1 MNCVLGVVRCINIL
15 NPFYQVKEKWV
26 SISVCSYFL
35 IWSIITSLD
44 IGMYV
49 TKIGLDNK
57 VYLIKSLVLKATP
70 GFSLSILT
78 KSKEELSTGTTL
90 SPAELI
96 MYQFFL
102 PLALPAGLCFILMIV
117 QVHHL
122 TSQRVRAISDQPC
135 PRNSAS
141 NNYETSEER
150 CRRSKPKTNN
160 HKAAGTILILTT
172 TYVLSSTLSV
182 VMWLV
187 VYRTHLHRHDK
198 IKILSWFELGVIYFS
213 SSTLH
218 LLCSVVTAFTL
229 LLRSARMWDF
239 LKDACKKTCAFVC
252 RRIFG

>member
-1 MNCVLGVVRCINIL
+1 
-15 NPFYQVKEKWV
+15 
-26 SISVCSYFL
+26 
-35 IWSIITSLD
+35 
-44 IGMYV
+44 MYV
-49 TKIGLDNK
+49 TKIALENR
-57 VYLIKSLVLKATP
+57 VYMIKSLVLKATP
-70 GFSLSILT
+70 GFSLSLLT
-78 KSKEELSTGTTL
+78 KSKEDLSSGTTL

-96 MYQFFL
+96 MCQFFL

-117 QVHHL
+117 QVQHL
-122 TSQRVRAISDQPC
+122 TSRRNRAISDQPC
-135 PRNSAS
+135 PRNRAS
-141 NNYETSEER
+141 NNDETFEEQ

-182 VMWLV
+182 IMWLV

-218 LLCSVVTAFTL
+218 LLCSVVTALTL

-239 LKDACKKTCAFVC
+239 LRDACKKTCAFVC
-252 RRIFG
+252 RKIFG